1 MPILNS
7 FSGSGGGVRIPLES
21 PTEFTVLRGNASN
34 TLSWVDPVDKV
45 ATPGGETVSTWAYDI
60 LVRRPDRYPAFPT
73 DGYPVFRNTVRNQ
86 GGSRVTYV
94 DENLENGVTYYYA
107 LYSYTTIGAVS
118 EGVFGSATPT
128 AGVVHAGVAPQT
140 LVNPDQSLAAATV
153 GNGQYVIFA
162 GGYAGT
168 SAFDSSWTRISVSG
182 VGVVSSVRPIG
193 AASTTNNAIFH
204 QSQNNRNSSNLWNT
218 VPVIDVYTSSLTHS
232 NYTDQNLG
240 VGAELVAGCGLNGN
254 AIFGGG
260 YGLTTSTS
268 VTNKRPNTRLCSI
281 NDSLTQTTNTISA
294 LSSSGR
300 YPCGMVP
307 IGNYALLGP
316 GQVHD
321 RYDEGEDGTKK
332 IFAISSSLTQSA
344 TRNHSGNVYTWHGAA
359 FASSE
364 TYAILAGGDLQP
376 HSTGND
382 ALSNLGYGDDK
393 RVSAFNTALT
403 QQAAPMLPDSYTATA
418 MSAGASVGEYVVF
431 AGGSG
436 ALAEPHKAV
445 VAYDSNLVQTI
456 PEEMTSERG
465 YVCGISFGSYAVFAG
480 GTTNAAGSRVNT
492 IELYTT

>member
-7 FSGSGGGVRIPLES
+7 FSGSGGGVRIPLEP

-118 EGVFGSATPT
+118 EGVFGSGTPT

-140 LVNPDQSLAAATV
+140 LVNPDGALAATTA
-153 GNGQYVIFA
+153 GNGQYAIFA
-162 GGYAGT
+162 GGYYAGA
-168 SAFDSSWTRISVSG
+168 SAFDSSWTRISISG
-182 VGVVSSVRPIG
+182 ISVTSYSMRPIG
-193 AASTTNNAIFH
+193 AASTTNNAVFH
-204 QSQNNRNSSNLWNT
+204 QCDYQRVDSRWQT
-218 VPVIDVYTSSLTHS
+218 VPVVSVYTDSLTLS

-240 VGAELVAGCGLNGN
+240 LSADGVAGCGLNGS

-260 YGLTTSTS
+260 YGINSS
-268 VTNKRPNTRLCSI
+268 DYPNTRLCSI
-281 NDSLTQTTNTISA
+281 NDSLTQTENAISA

-307 IGNYALLGP
+307 IGKYALLGP
-316 GQVHD
+316 GFTSS
-321 RYDEGEDGTKK
+321 DGDGAKK

-344 TRNHSGNVYTWHGAA
+344 TRNHYGNVYTWHAAA

-364 TYAILAGGDLQP
+364 TYAILAGGDLTEP
-376 HSTGND
+376 GSAWSPENI
-382 ALSNLGYGDDK
+382 GYGDDK
-393 RVSAFNTALT
+393 RVSAFNTSLT
-403 QQAAPMLPDSYTATA
+403 QQAAPMLPDSYKGTA
-418 MSAGASVGEYVVF
+418 MSAGASVGEYIVF
-431 AGGSG
+431 AGGNEKG
-436 ALAEPHKAV
+436 AVAHKAV
-445 VAYDSNLVQTI
+445 VAYDSSLVQTI
-456 PEEMTSERG
+456 PEEMTSERS
-465 YVCGISFGSYAVFAG
+465 YVCGISFGAYAAFAG
-480 GTTNAAGSRVNT
+480 GNNAANSFVNT